1 MALLTI
7 QDSMGVAEVDDKL
20 EVVLR
25 YSRDVDVVTDNP
37 GTALQQGR

>member
-20 EVVLR
+20 EVALR

-37 GTALQQGR
+37 GTAWALL